1 MSAPANKINVRLN
14 AKRANEP
21 ASIYAWSALFSPR
34 MGVIVVLLLFVLASG
49 VSVVYTTFKNRYLLN
64 QLQQLKTQSNDLQV
78 QWGQLLIEQSTF
90 SLESRIERKAI
101 DELAM
106 TVPKISEIVMVQ
118 YE

>member
-1 MSAPANKINVRLN
+1 MSAQANKINVRFN
-14 AKRANEP
+14 ARRASEP

-34 MGVIVVLLLFVLASG
+34 MVVIVMLLLFVLASG
-49 VSVVYTTFKNRYLLN
+49 VSVVYTTSKSRYLLN
-64 QLQQLKTQSNDLQV
+64 QLQQLKTQRNELQV

-90 SLESRIERKAI
+90 SLESRVERKAS

-106 TVPKISEIVMVQ
+106 TVPKISEIVMVR

>member
-1 MSAPANKINVRLN
+1 MSAQANKINVRLN
-14 AKRANEP
+14 AGRASEP

-34 MGVIVVLLLFVLASG
+34 MVTIVVLLLFVLASG
-49 VSVVYTTFKNRYLLN
+49 VSVIYTTFKSRSLLN
-64 QLQQLKTQSNDLQV
+64 QLQQLTTQRNELQV

-90 SLESRIERKAI
+90 SLESRVERKAS

-106 TVPKISEIVMVQ
+106 IVPKISEIVMVR